1 MSTQYKYKTSI
12 VIGHSPDGKPI
23 RKYIQD
29 NSKMRFD
36 AKVRQV
42 RALTER
48 GGAPGKTT
56 VEEWGVAVVPQLQS
70 AARRRV
76 PAHQLPNAHPA
87 AHHSDARRAPDR
99 GREALSGAAAAQ

>member
-1 MSTQYKYKTSI
+1 MPDYKYKTSI
-12 VIGHSPDGKPI
+12 VIGHRPDGRPI

-42 RALTER
+42 RALTDR

-56 VEEWGVAVVPQLQS
+56 VE
-70 AARRRV
+70 
-76 PAHQLPNAHPA
+76 
-87 AHHSDARRAPDR
+87 
-99 GREALSGAAAAQ
+99 

>member
-1 MSTQYKYKTSI
+1 MPDYKYKTSI
-12 VIGHSPDGKPI
+12 VIGHRPDGRPI

-48 GGAPGKTT
+48 GGAPGK
-56 VEEWGVAVVPQLQS
+56 VPSRFMRKIICRLRLNEVSRQ
-70 AARRRV
+70 
-76 PAHQLPNAHPA
+76 
-87 AHHSDARRAPDR
+87 
-99 GREALSGAAAAQ
+99 

>member
-1 MSTQYKYKTSI
+1 MPDYKYKTSI
-12 VIGHSPDGKPI
+12 VIGHRPDGRPI

-56 VEEWGVAVVPQLQS
+56 VEEWAWQWFRTYKAP
-70 AARRRV
+70 RV
-76 PAHQLPNAHPA
+76 GASQRINYETHIRLRIAPTLGALPIADVKPK
-87 AHHSDARRAPDR
+87 S
-99 GREALSGAAAAQ
+99 EAKRS